1 MATKNPRIVG
11 YIINPEDHA
20 KLQEFMK
27 GYGVKESKAIGLIL
41 HCFFTGSSIS
51 TETSRV
57 KEALSNTP
65 ELTQT
70 VKELVQQVEH
80 LEAHL
85 GKQRAA

>member
-1 MATKNPRIVG
+1 MATKNPRVVG
-11 YIINPEDHA
+11 YIDPEDHT
-20 KLQEFMK
+20 KLQQFMK
-27 GYGVKESKAIGLIL
+27 DYGVSESKAIALIL
-41 HCFFTGSSIS
+41 HSFFTGEAVTS
-51 TETSRV
+51 ETSRV

-70 VKELVQQVEH
+70 VKELVQRVEH